1 LGRAASRIDG
11 AMALPR
17 PVKAVIFD
25 MDGLLID
32 SETVYT
38 EALIAE
44 ALARGHELPLG
55 VAKRMIGHTWVAGL
69 PHLLEY
75 LGPDIDTDGFRE
87 RVVERFYDLAQ
98 AGVALK
104 AGVIEILDRLDA
116 LSLPRGV
123 ATSSRRVDVDHHLGH
138 HDLLR
143 RFQVILAH
151 GEYPRTKPHP
161 DPYLMAAEALGVEP
175 ADCLVL
181 EDSYNG
187 VRAGVA
193 AGMMTVMVPD
203 LLDPTE
209 EMETLCVRIAR
220 DLHEVRGWL

>member
-1 LGRAASRIDG
+1 
-11 AMALPR
+11 MPLPR

-32 SETVYT
+32 SETVYI

-44 ALARGHELPLG
+44 ALARGHELPP
-55 VAKRMIGHTWVAGL
+55 VIAKKMIGHTWVAGL
-69 PHLLEY
+69 PSLLDY
-75 LGPDIDTDGFRE
+75 LGPDLDTDGFRE
-87 RVVERFYDLAQ
+87 RVIERFYELAH

-104 AGVIEILDRLDA
+104 AGVLEILDRLDA
-116 LSLPRGV
+116 LGLPRGV

-138 HDLLR
+138 HDLAR
-143 RFQVILAH
+143 RFHVILAH

-161 DPYLMAAEALGVEP
+161 DPYLKAAEAMGVDP
-175 ADCLVL
+175 AHCLVL

>member
-1 LGRAASRIDG
+1 
-11 AMALPR
+11 MPLPR

-32 SETVYT
+32 SETVYI

-44 ALARGHELPLG
+44 TLARGHELP
-55 VAKRMIGHTWVAGL
+55 VPIAKKMIGHTWLAGL
-69 PHLLEY
+69 PHLVEHF
-75 LGPDIDTDGFRE
+75 GPGLDTEGYRE
-87 RVVERFYDLAQ
+87 RVTERFYDLAQ

-104 AGVIEILDRLDA
+104 AGVIEILDRLEA
-116 LSLPRGV
+116 LGLPRGV
-123 ATSSRRVDVDHHLGH
+123 ATSSRRHDVDHHLGH

-161 DPYLMAAEALGVEP
+161 DPYLKAAEALGVDP

-187 VRAGVA
+187 VRAGAA

-203 LLDPTE
+203 MLDPTQ
-209 EMETLCVRIAR
+209 EMRTLCVRIAA